1 MTGPTGNILPIYFV
15 ADESGSMANDID
27 ELNAGLTTLLDTLQV
42 ESMAAA
48 KIRFAVI
55 GFADDARCYLELTD
69 LRELDVMP
77 KLSARGMTSYGA
89 VFRDLATR
97 IPRDV
102 ARLKSEG
109 FLVNRPAVFMLTD
122 GVPNA
127 EDSWESAYR
136 ELVSD
141 DFKQR
146 HNILAFGLGQAN
158 SDIIGRV
165 ATRPEYAFIA
175 AAGVDTGAA
184 IVEFIKALTQSV
196 VSSGQA
202 LASGQAE
209 LPVEKPKD
217 FISLAV
223 DTV

>member
-1 MTGPTGNILPIYFV
+1 MTGPAGSVLPIYFV
-15 ADESGSMANDID
+15 ADESGSMASDIG
-27 ELNAGLTTLLDTLQV
+27 ELNAGLVTLLDTLQG

-48 KIRFAVI
+48 KIRFCII
-55 GFADDARCYLELTD
+55 GFADDARCYLEPTD
-69 LRELDVMP
+69 LRELEVLP
-77 KLSARGMTSYGA
+77 KLSARGMTSYSA
-89 VFRDLATR
+89 VFRELSSR
-97 IPRDV
+97 IPRDIEK
-102 ARLKSEG
+102 LKSEG

-127 EDSWESAYR
+127 GDEWESGYR
-136 ELVSD
+136 DLVSD

-146 HNILAFGLGQAN
+146 PNILVFGVGQAN
-158 SDIIGRV
+158 SDIISHL
-165 ATRPEYAFIA
+165 ATRPEYAFVA
-175 AAGVDTGAA
+175 AAGVDTGSA
-184 IVEFIKALTQSV
+184 IVEFVKALTQSV